1 MIKLKAFLGYTAAVL
16 SLFVVLATFIAN
28 DFWAKEFVN
37 ITSLKVSPIYTGGEV
52 NKTISFKDYNIK
64 IHKPVF
70 QGLFSD
76 RSKGF
81 VEIDYAGKN
90 IPTVISQSIDF
101 DGDGKYDFYIKY
113 DTKNDKS
120 EFKSLNRN
128 VVSLQG
134 VYKITTGYA
143 VRVNLKK

>member
-16 SLFVVLATFIAN
+16 TLFIVLATFIAN
-28 DFWAKEFVN
+28 DFFAKEFVN

-52 NKTISFKDYNIK
+52 SRTLSFKNYNIK
-64 IHKPVF
+64 IHNPVF

-81 VEIDYAGKN
+81 VEVDYEGRN
-90 IPTVISQSIDF
+90 IPKMISQNIDF
-101 DGDGKYDFYIKY
+101 DSDGKNDFYIRY
-113 DTKNDKS
+113 DIKNNKS
-120 EFKSLNRN
+120 EFKSLNKN
-128 VVSLQG
+128 VLSLQG
-134 VYKITTGYA
+134 VYKINNGYA

>member
-16 SLFVVLATFIAN
+16 ALFVVLATFIAN
-28 DFWAKEFVN
+28 DFLAKDFVN
-37 ITSLKVSPIYTGGEV
+37 ITSLKVSPIYTGGDV
-52 NKTISFKDYNIK
+52 YKTLSYKNHDIK

-81 VEIDYAGKN
+81 VEVDYEGKN
-90 IPTVISQSIDF
+90 IPKTISQSIDF
-101 DGDGKYDFYIKY
+101 DNDGKNDFHIAY
-113 DTKNDKS
+113 DTVNNKS
-120 EFKSLNRN
+120 EFKSLAKN
-128 VVSLQG
+128 VISLQG
-134 VYKITTGYA
+134 VYKIKTGYA